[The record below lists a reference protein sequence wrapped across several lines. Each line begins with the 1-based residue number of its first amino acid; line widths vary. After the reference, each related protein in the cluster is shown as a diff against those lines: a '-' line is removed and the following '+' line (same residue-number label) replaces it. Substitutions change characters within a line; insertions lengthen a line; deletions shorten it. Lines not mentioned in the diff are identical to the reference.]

1 VNWFTASGPE
11 VWNPCLPWDN
21 TEPRMGQVRVRVLGC
36 GDAFGSGGRFQTC
49 FMVAAASGCCLIDCG
64 ATAMV
69 AMRRFD
75 VDPGSIDTVFIS
87 HLHGDHFAGLPFL
100 LLQQQF
106 IGRRDRPLRIAGP
119 PGTRLRLLA
128 ALDVMFPGSA
138 GMEWGFVLDYAELT
152 LGHTERSGPF
162 AITPFSVVHPS
173 GAPAFAFRLEVA
185 GRTIAYSGDTEWTDT
200 LTDVGRGADLLI
212 SECYA
217 FDGQPQFH
225 LDYKTLQS
233 NLRRLGAKR
242 VLLTH
247 MGEEMLAKLDQVKV
261 DAAEDGQLIEL

>member
-1 VNWFTASGPE
+1 M
-11 VWNPCLPWDN
+11 D
-21 TEPRMGQVRVRVLGC
+21 QVRIRVLGC

-49 FMVAAASGCCLIDCG
+49 FMVTSARGCCLIDCG

-75 VDPGSIDTVFIS
+75 VDPGSIDAVFIS

-100 LLQQQF
+100 LLQQHF
-106 IGRRDRPLRIAGP
+106 IGRRDRLLTIAGP

-138 GMEWGFVLDYAELT
+138 SMEWRFALHFMEFTAGN
-152 LGHTERSGPF
+152 TEQLGPF
-162 AITPFSVVHPS
+162 AITPLPVVHPS
-173 GAPAFAFRLEVA
+173 GGPSFALRVEVDD
-185 GRTIAYSGDTEWTDT
+185 RIIAYSGDTEWTDT
-200 LTDVGRGADLLI
+200 LIDVGHGADLLI
-212 SECYA
+212 SECYS
-217 FDGQPQFH
+217 FETKPKFH
-225 LDYKTLQS
+225 LDYRTLHS
-233 NLRRLGAKR
+233 HLSKLDAKR

-247 MGEEMLAKLDQVKV
+247 MGEEMLARLDKVTV

>member
-1 VNWFTASGPE
+1 M
-11 VWNPCLPWDN
+11 D
-21 TEPRMGQVRVRVLGC
+21 QVRVRVLGC

-49 FMVAAASGCCLIDCG
+49 FMVTCESGSCLIDCG

-69 AMRRFD
+69 AMRRFE

-106 IGRRDRPLRIAGP
+106 IGRRDRPLAIAGP
-119 PGTRLRLLA
+119 PGTRLRMLA
-128 ALDVMFPGSA
+128 ALDVMFPGA
-138 GMEWGFVLDYAELT
+138 ANMEWRFPLRFAELAVE
-152 LGHTERSGPF
+152 HTELVGPF
-162 AITPFSVVHPS
+162 AITPFAVVHPS

-185 GRTIAYSGDTEWTDT
+185 NRTIAYSGDTEWTDT
-200 LTDVGRGADLLI
+200 LIDVGRDADLLI
-212 SECYA
+212 SECYS
-217 FDGQPQFH
+217 FDENHKFH
-225 LDYKTLQS
+225 LDYKTLQA
-233 NLRRLGAKR
+233 NHRKLGAKR

-247 MGEEMLAKLDQVKV
+247 MSEKMLTRLDQVTT